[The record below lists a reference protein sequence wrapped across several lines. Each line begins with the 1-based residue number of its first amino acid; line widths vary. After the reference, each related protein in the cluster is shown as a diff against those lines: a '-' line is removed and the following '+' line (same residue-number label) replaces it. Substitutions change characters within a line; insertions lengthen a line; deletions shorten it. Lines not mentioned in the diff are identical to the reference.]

1 MTQNSPVSALNDE
14 KQSFSWLKLFAVIT
28 VATACGCALALWLA
42 TIFLFPK
49 EFKPVTLN
57 PTEEK
62 VLQTKLRHLEEKPR
76 QTAARKSAKQK
87 TGRDKFAPEPYSE
100 VGVRREI
107 IFTEREVNALLARN
121 TDLAKKLAI
130 DFSDD
135 LASARLIVPLDKD
148 LPVVG
153 GKTIK
158 LSAGLELRYSHGKPT
173 VILKGISLW
182 GVPVPN
188 AWLGNLKNV
197 DLVEKFG
204 QENGFW
210 KVFAAGVDDIKISE
224 GSLRFKLKD

>member
-1 MTQNSPVSALNDE
+1 MTQKSPVPELNDE
-14 KQSFSWLKLFAVIT
+14 NPRFSWLKLFVVIT
-28 VATACGCALALWLA
+28 VAATIGCAIALWLA
-42 TIFLFPK
+42 TIFLFPR

-57 PTEEK
+57 QAEEK
-62 VLQTKLRHLEEKPR
+62 VLQTKLRYLEAKPR
-76 QTAARKSAKQK
+76 QTTVRESVKQK
-87 TGRDKFAPEPYSE
+87 NGSDKFAPELYSE
-100 VGVRREI
+100 VGARREI
-107 IFTEREVNALLARN
+107 IFTEREVNGLLARN
-121 TDLAKKLAI
+121 TGLAKKLAI

-148 LPVVG
+148 LPVMG
-153 GKTIK
+153 GQTIK
-158 LSAGLELRYSHGKPT
+158 VSAGLELRYSHGKPT

-210 KVFAAGVDDIKISE
+210 KAFAAGVEDIKISE
-224 GSLRFKLKD
+224 GQLRFKLKE

>member
-1 MTQNSPVSALNDE
+1 MIQNSPSPASSDE
-14 KQSFSWLKLFAVIT
+14 KQPFSWLKLFAIIT
-28 VATACGCALALWLA
+28 VATALGCAIALWLA
-42 TIFLFPK
+42 TIFLFPR

-57 PTEEK
+57 QAEEK
-62 VLQTKLRHLEEKPR
+62 VLQTKLRRLEVKPR
-76 QTAARKSAKQK
+76 QSAARESAKQK
-87 TGRDKFAPEPYSE
+87 NGRDKFAPEPYSE
-100 VGVRREI
+100 VGARREI
-107 IFTEREVNALLARN
+107 TFTEREVNALLARN

-148 LPVVG
+148 LPVMG

-158 LSAGLELRYSHGKPT
+158 VSAGLELRSSHGKPT

-204 QENGFW
+204 EEDGFW
-210 KVFAAGVDDIKISE
+210 KAFAAGVEDIKISE
-224 GSLRFKLKD
+224 GQLRFKLKE